1 MVFTQFLHRYRDPS
15 QQDGEPIH
23 IDNEADRLTTLNDDE
38 DENETQTKMYE
49 DHNEFLHGKKR
60 RGKSHQIISSKF
72 IKKYLYVAKMQ
83 SPKLT
88 KVSAPPPGN
97 CEFVSKIIYGSFQE
111 AADAISEEYA
121 RLRSVADVT
130 EGSAKTIPITA
141 RTLETLIRI
150 STAHAKCR
158 LSKKIEAR
166 DAEAAIELIQYAYFA
181 KVVK

>member
-1 MVFTQFLHRYRDPS
+1 
-15 QQDGEPIH
+15 
-23 IDNEADRLTTLNDDE
+23 
-38 DENETQTKMYE
+38 
-49 DHNEFLHGKKR
+49 
-60 RGKSHQIISSKF
+60 
-72 IKKYLYVAKMQ
+72 MQ

-88 KVSAPPPGN
+88 KVSAPLPGKSK
-97 CEFVSKIIYGSFQE
+97 FVSTMIYGSFQE

-181 KVVK
+181 KVVFFSFSRWLDFQWVVQVVKKPGRKKKKGDMSEDESGEGSASSADEDPVDQDEDSQADLNASMQEMNVQQVRIIAIYHF